1 MGWIRREPGFRETL
15 AGRGRQVR
23 LHSRGMIRL
32 ASGLA
37 IVNVLLILLLLVGC
51 SAPWNGKP
59 STVMPTPTPQFAGG
73 EPVLPQLQKLYRE
86 APMPSGSDITSANQ
100 FWSLAGYDP
109 ANTSATTGSPVRGV
123 TRWFFQ
129 TPGPVLASP
138 IVAGGLTLG
147 NGGDGVL
154 YAVDSS

>member
-1 MGWIRREPGFRETL
+1 MCWIRREAGFGETL

-51 SAPWNGKP
+51 SVPWNGKP

-86 APMPSGSDITSANQ
+86 APLPSSDA
-100 FWSLAGYDP
+100 L
-109 ANTSATTGSPVRGV
+109 TSATGF
-123 TRWFFQ
+123 WL
-129 TPGPVLASP
+129 LAGHDAAHTS
-138 IVAGGLTLG
+138 AST
-147 NGGDGVL
+147 D
-154 YAVDSS
+154 